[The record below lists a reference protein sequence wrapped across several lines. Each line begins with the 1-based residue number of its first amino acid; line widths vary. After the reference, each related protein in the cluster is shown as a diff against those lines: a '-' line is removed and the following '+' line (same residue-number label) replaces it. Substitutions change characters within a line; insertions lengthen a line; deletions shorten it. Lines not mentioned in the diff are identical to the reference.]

1 MLFTLLIKILRC
13 SCPNCHHFK
22 MNKNAVK
29 RYEIQFRLILV
40 LEQRK
45 FLEEYDQL
53 TQRLKHSE
61 EYQAEYDV
69 TLLRHSDG

>member
-40 LEQRK
+40 LSLWIVESRVEM
-45 FLEEYDQL
+45 FWI
-53 TQRLKHSE
+53 SE
-61 EYQAEYDV
+61 SS
-69 TLLRHSDG
+69 LRSTIS

>member
-40 LEQRK
+40 FFDPTLDGRVE
-45 FLEEYDQL
+45 
-53 TQRLKHSE
+53 TCWSSE
-61 EYQAEYDV
+61 SSSRS
-69 TLLRHSDG
+69 TTS

>member
-40 LEQRK
+40 LVHPSLDSRVE
-45 FLEEYDQL
+45 
-53 TQRLKHSE
+53 TCWSSE
-61 EYQAEYDV
+61 SSSRSM
-69 TLLRHSDG
+69 TS